1 MESSTLIPSFETKQK
16 EMKIVQ
22 FLWNRLDQSV
32 LFVGNRGEEMS
43 FTVLPQFNNV
53 RKLDSKAS
61 CSNFFENLQNFRCWH
76 KRLFP
81 NNLSLFIIAGYQL
94 YLTLTSDDMLL
105 EVEKTS
111 RILWYY
117 LFTYGLAFLIVTI
130 SIAIDPFVYTRADYC
145 VWMEQTNVF
154 WSTFITPIIVFIV
167 VSIVFQLSSCC
178 FLFTLSIRH
187 PNTDVRLTECQM
199 PMDQSKQSTLFSKR
213 RGTF

>member
-1 MESSTLIPSFETKQK
+1 
-16 EMKIVQ
+16 
-22 FLWNRLDQSV
+22 
-32 LFVGNRGEEMS
+32 
-43 FTVLPQFNNV
+43 
-53 RKLDSKAS
+53 
-61 CSNFFENLQNFRCWH
+61 
-76 KRLFP
+76 
-81 NNLSLFIIAGYQL
+81 
-94 YLTLTSDDMLL
+94 MLL

-178 FLFTLSIRH
+178 FLFILSIRH
-187 PNTDVRLTECQM
+187 PITRMSDSLSARCQWIKANKAPFLANGGGPFNYPLTFLNNFNGYSLIFDQINT
-199 PMDQSKQSTLFSKR
+199 KQQWKTLSIPFCAQPN
-213 RGTF
+213 TTNILLF